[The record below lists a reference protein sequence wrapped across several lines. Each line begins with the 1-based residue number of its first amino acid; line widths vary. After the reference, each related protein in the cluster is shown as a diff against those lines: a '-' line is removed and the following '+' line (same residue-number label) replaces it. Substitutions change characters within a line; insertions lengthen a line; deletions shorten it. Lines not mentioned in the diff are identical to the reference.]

1 MRISQS
7 IIIELS
13 EEEIECL
20 RETDKILKEIQKQL
34 QEGTYTSVDTEEVF
48 HTSEISR
55 IRGMLDSLAKDYLF
69 EKKQ

>member
-7 IIIELS
+7 VVVMLSVEEL
-13 EEEIECL
+13 ECL

-34 QEGTYTSVDTEEVF
+34 QEGAYTSVDTGEVF

-55 IRGMLDSLAKDYLF
+55 VRGVLDTFARDYLF
-69 EKKQ
+69 EKR